1 MMRQGLKG
9 RALGVREQVR
19 PILGLV
25 ITSFTLAP
33 LALARQVV
41 VQSESPLR
49 GGPNRTFRSI
59 GVVTVGYND
68 ELLLELGRSRRH
80 FQWKRMDLGR
90 TVSGLRISRMGRT
103 PP

>member
-1 MMRQGLKG
+1 M
-9 RALGVREQVR
+9 REQVR

-59 GVVTVGYND
+59 GVVTVGTTA
-68 ELLLELGRSRRH
+68 EAMGQTAGWVQIKLEDGRVGYV
-80 FQWKRMDLGR
+80 FQGN
-90 TVSGLRISRMGRT
+90 LRDVPESPVAGVATTTDRKSVV
-103 PP
+103 